1 MKQNVLIH
9 RRKNAKALW
18 LEESE
23 CLAKEKVAAA
33 AKVSR
38 LDKEQAHPTRCLAGP
53 PFSSTSSND
62 DGTPDADAYDEDFNA
77 Y

>member
-33 AKVSR
+33 AKASR
-38 LDKEQAHPTRCLAGP
+38 LDKEQAALSAASAERVLAQ
-53 PFSSTSSND
+53 
-62 DGTPDADAYDEDFNA
+62 AEAQA
-77 Y
+77 A